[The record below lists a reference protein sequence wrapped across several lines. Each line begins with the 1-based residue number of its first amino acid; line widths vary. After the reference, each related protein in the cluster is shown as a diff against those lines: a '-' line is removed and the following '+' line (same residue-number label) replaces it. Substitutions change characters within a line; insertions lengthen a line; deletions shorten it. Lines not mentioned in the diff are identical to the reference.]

1 MRYVVKSRA
10 LTVARLAV
18 LTILVNSGC
27 ASTGSNYKPIVDY
40 EASGKTSV
48 QYEADLKQCQRQ
60 SAKTESWDASEE
72 DVMVSAIGSGVI
84 GVVSVGYLNSS
95 HERRVIIQRCMVKN
109 GWVVLR

>member
-1 MRYVVKSRA
+1 M
-10 LTVARLAV
+10 ARLVV

-27 ASTGSNYKPIVDY
+27 ASTGSNYKPVVDY

-48 QYEADLKQCQRQ
+48 QYESDLKQCQEL
-60 SAKTESWDASEE
+60 SAKTDSWDASEE

-84 GVVSVGYLNSS
+84 GVVGVGYLNSS
-95 HERRVIIQRCMVKN
+95 RERKVIILRCMVKN